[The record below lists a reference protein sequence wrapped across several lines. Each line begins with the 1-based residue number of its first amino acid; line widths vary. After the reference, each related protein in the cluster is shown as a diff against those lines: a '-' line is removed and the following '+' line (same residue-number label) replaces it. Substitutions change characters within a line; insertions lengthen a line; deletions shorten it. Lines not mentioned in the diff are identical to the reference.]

1 MELSPEASV
10 VGIQLKSETLAK
22 NLLSIVLIDASAGA
36 CGTPTVVAAVVVRDG
51 TPGASVVASVVLL
64 SASVGAHGTPAVVA
78 AVVVRD
84 GTPGAPVSV
93 RICVGTSLPA
103 STIPYTPLWF
113 VWSGL
118 VVVVVAFIGGVAGG
132 ETVGAQSA
140 ASVALV
146 VVVAFIGGVA
156 GGEAVGAQ
164 SAASVALVV
173 VVVAFIGGVA
183 GGEAVGAQSAASVA
197 LALALALALAP
208 ASAAAFPDSPA
219 TVAAGCDLASTLSPV
234 VLEKTN
240 GGSAMSRSEKSQNTS

>member
-140 ASVALV
+140 ASVAL
-146 VVVAFIGGVA
+146 
-156 GGEAVGAQ
+156 
-164 SAASVALVV
+164 
-173 VVVAFIGGVA
+173 
-183 GGEAVGAQSAASVA
+183 
-197 LALALALALAP
+197 ALALAP
-208 ASAAAFPDSPA
+208 ASAAAFPDLPV